1 VLIEVCGKSEGKI
14 FKKKYRP
21 AGILLDVN
29 AMMYF
34 RFNCNYKLKMIKI
47 TRI

>member
-1 VLIEVCGKSEGKI
+1 VLSEVCGKSEGKI
-14 FKKKYRP
+14 FEKKYKP

-34 RFNCNYKLKMIKI
+34 RFNCNYRLKVIKI
-47 TRI
+47 TRM